1 MTTKDLKL
9 GQTYEVVERIPTAY
23 SVTRWP
29 KLSEIIEPFDNNIR
43 TGTLMKYVSYD
54 RTDTLMPYGFHFII
68 DGKIIIN
75 NRNTSGIFW
84 FSEVEL
90 S

>member
-1 MTTKDLKL
+1 MTVEDLGI
-9 GQTYEVVERIPTAY
+9 GQVYEVVEEFDCGFNILKHPGLKSVITAN
-23 SVTRWP
+23 TRL
-29 KLSEIIEPFDNNIR
+29 KV
-43 TGTLMKYVSYD
+43 GTLMKYVSHD

-84 FSEVEL
+84 FSEAEL